1 MVMTTLMKFLAFL
14 VVFAALMIIA
24 SLKWRAFNYPKPQK
38 LPPVVS
44 ASTEDLLVR
53 LQAVLENKAP
63 AVARGLQLGL
73 TDARISALEA
83 DGKFL
88 LSDDLRKLYRWHNGM
103 DPTVMVEFLP
113 GMMFPPLEIAIRDR
127 TQRESLGSLT
137 WLQRA
142 AVSVLGGHRLGWL
155 HVMDDGAGDG
165 YFFDPERRDGEG
177 AFFYT
182 FGEVGRYIW
191 FPSLRNF
198 LAGVIEGYETDVF
211 PISLDSQHLEEDYE
225 RADKIWQRLAE
236 VYDSLP
242 E

>member
-113 GMMFPPLEIAIRDR
+113 GMMFPPLEDCYPRSDASVKVWVR
-127 TQRESLGSLT
+127 SHGS
-137 WLQRA
+137 
-142 AVSVLGGHRLGWL
+142 S
-155 HVMDDGAGDG
+155 
-165 YFFDPERRDGEG
+165 RRG
-177 AFFYT
+177 FR
-182 FGEVGRYIW
+182 VGR
-191 FPSLRNF
+191 PQVG
-198 LAGVIEGYETDVF
+198 LAACHGRWCG
-211 PISLDSQHLEEDYE
+211 
-225 RADKIWQRLAE
+225 
-236 VYDSLP
+236 
-242 E
+242 